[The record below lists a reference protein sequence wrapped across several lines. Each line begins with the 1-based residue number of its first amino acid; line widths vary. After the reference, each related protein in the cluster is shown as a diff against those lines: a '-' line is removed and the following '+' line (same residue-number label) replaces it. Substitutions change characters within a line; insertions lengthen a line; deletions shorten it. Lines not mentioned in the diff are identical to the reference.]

1 MQSSESFCH
10 DEEEAMDLP
19 IQEQTIF
26 DGDFNSKNELELKYV
41 VLRNHFFKQ
50 EQSIF
55 DSNFNS
61 KN

>member
-41 VLRNHFFKQ
+41 VLH
-50 EQSIF
+50 
-55 DSNFNS
+55 DNFL
-61 KN
+61 KKHIKIDKLLL